1 MAMQIN
7 QEELQQH
14 NEYIAKVKASIPN
27 YGGLQGR
34 EKFLADRRLGIGGS
48 DVAAILGVHP
58 HKTALEVWSEKTGRS
73 ESPDLSKNESVH
85 FGIQLEDVIAKEYE
99 RRTLREVRQVNKTMI
114 CKAQPWLVGNLDRRV
129 VGLKRVLEL
138 KTADKMVVQYGKQW
152 GKGNVYTIDDTGNV
166 IAVMLCD
173 EVPGTYLL
181 QCMHYMIVT
190 GWKVADLA
198 VLIGGNQYRDYT
210 IKYNERLASAVCQR
224 LKDFWFN
231 HVIADVA
238 PEPKKLEDAAILYP
252 KDNGETVQANEK
264 ITKIAAH
271 REKLKRKI
279 KSLKNKLDSHEL
291 EIKKFMGENS
301 VLADSEGK
309 KLYSWKNQRSK
320 RLDVKAIQKNE
331 PVLAEKYSKNV
342 DTRAFRA

>member
-1 MAMQIN
+1 MDKQLIK
-7 QEELQQH
+7 QH
-14 NEYIAKVKASIPN
+14 NEHIAKVKASIPG
-27 YGGLQGR
+27 YSGLQGR

-99 RRTLREVRQVNKTMI
+99 RRTRQEVRRVNRTLI
-114 CKAQPWLVGNLDRRV
+114 CKLQPWLLANLDRKV
-129 VGLKRVLEL
+129 VGLEKVLEI
-138 KTADKMVVQYGKQW
+138 KKADKDVVRFGKQW
-152 GKGNVYTIDDTGNV
+152 GEGNKYQDDDLGSV
-166 IAVMLCD
+166 IAVILND
-173 EVPGTYLL
+173 EVPDIYLL
-181 QCMHYMIVT
+181 QCMHYMMVT

-210 IKYNERLASAVCQR
+210 IKYNEQLANAVCQR

-238 PEPKKLEDAAILYP
+238 PEPKTLEDISMLHA
-252 KDNGETVQANEK
+252 KDNGKTVQASEK
-264 ITKIAAH
+264 ITKIAQH
-271 REKLKRKI
+271 RKKLKNKI
-279 KSLKNKLDSHEL
+279 KSLEKKLDSHEL
-291 EIKKFMGENS
+291 EIKKFMGDNS
-301 VLADSEGK
+301 VLTDNEDK

-320 RLDVKAIQKNE
+320 RLDVKALQKNE
-331 PVLAEKYSKNV
+331 PVIAEKYSKNV
-342 DTRAFRA
+342 DSRVFRA